1 MSKQKED
8 HEKISEEYVEMS
20 PATSVEMLEKME
32 KTGTFKFF
40 LETVFNGRYCTVAIN
55 HWLHLAA
62 SPLGVQLKTA
72 SVLYVKLFF

>member
-55 HWLHLAA
+55 H
-62 SPLGVQLKTA
+62 
-72 SVLYVKLFF
+72 